1 MTKADD
7 TRVAYAT
14 YAANSGFTAEQRT
27 VFTEDGQPTDMRALS
42 LDEAQAYAV
51 KEAAVSSL
59 ANEQAKTAAKA
70 QARFLEQKQRR
81 YGPMGYGARTA
92 VPRKPAAIKPERFLT
107 IANLGHSG
115 TNTPWLRLSG
125 KWLEQAGFPVNARV
139 KVEVTEGRLII
150 TPEVAAT

>member
-27 VFTEDGQPTDMRALS
+27 VFTEDDQPTNMRVLS

-51 KEAAVSSL
+51 KEAAASSL
-59 ANEQAKTAAKA
+59 ADEQAKAAAKSE
-70 QARFLEQKQRR
+70 ARFLQQKQRR
-81 YGPMGYGARTA
+81 YGPMGYGAKTT
-92 VPRKPAAIKPERFLT
+92 VPRKPGAIKPVRFLT
-107 IANLGHSG
+107 VADLGS
-115 TNTPWLRLSG
+115 TKTPWLRLSG
-125 KWLEQAGFPVNARV
+125 KWLEQAGFPVNSRV
-139 KVEVTEGRLII
+139 KVEVSEGRLTI

>member
-27 VFTEDGQPTDMRALS
+27 VFTEDGQPTDMRVLS

-51 KEAAVSSL
+51 KEAAASSL
-59 ANEQAKTAAKA
+59 ADEQAKTAAKA
-70 QARFLEQKQRR
+70 EARFLQQKQRR
-81 YGPMGYGARTA
+81 YGPLGYGAKTTE
-92 VPRKPAAIKPERFLT
+92 PRKPGAIKPVRFLT
-107 IANLGHSG
+107 VADLGSA
-115 TNTPWLRLSG
+115 NTPWLRLSG

-139 KVEVTEGRLII
+139 KVEVSEGRLII